1 VGLKIAYCTPWMVK
15 CGIYTY
21 TRNLAE
27 AIVKLGHEVF
37 IVRLPRFGMKTPE
50 LLSLVVQKFPKDA
63 DIFVIS
69 HEYGL
74 YQNLEGGF
82 YGEIKRLY
90 PDKPIV
96 TIAHAVGMNFMVD
109 RVIANASN
117 RVIVHNEYCRR
128 RFVGKSVVIAHG
140 CLDPVDCPPEDECKE
155 TLGVPKEA
163 PLVGYVGFITPA
175 KGLEYV
181 INAMSKVKEAALLIG
196 GGYHAGK
203 ETGYMQELKERSLAL
218 LPGRVQWLGYVED
231 EMLPVVY
238 GAMRIVV
245 YPSISMSESGALLM
259 ALSHQKA
266 VIASSLKPV
275 REKEKLGALTT
286 FKNVRE
292 LRRKIKRLLK
302 DDDWR
307 RSLEMGA
314 RRYVEEN
321 SWRNVALKHI
331 KLYEEILA
339 EKAK

>member
-1 VGLKIAYCTPWMVK
+1 MDLKIGLVTTWHRK
-15 CGIYTY
+15 CGIATY
-21 TRNLAE
+21 SENLSRTLAG
-27 AIVKLGHEVF
+27 LGVEVF
-37 IVRLPRFGMKTPE
+37 IIRMPRFGVKTPE
-50 LLSLVVQKFPKDA
+50 LLANVIHKIPKDQI
-63 DIFVIS
+63 DLIHVQ
-69 HEYGL
+69 HEYGIWSG
-74 YQNLEGGF
+74 LEGGF
-82 YGEIKRLY
+82 YGELKRLEL
-90 PDKPIV
+90 PIV
-96 TIAHAVGMNFMVD
+96 TTAHATGMNFMVD
-109 RVIANASN
+109 RVLANASDK
-117 RVIVHNEYCRR
+117 VIVHNEYCRK
-128 RFVGKSVVIAHG
+128 RFVGSSVVIPHG
-140 CLDPVDCPPEDECKE
+140 CLDLVDCPPEDECKE

-331 KLYEEILA
+331 KLYEEVLA